1 MLQPP
6 DANFSTF
13 FKILEKEKKE
23 GINDGSFL
31 IFREKRKIGKKM
43 VERGEEEEE
52 EAEIGAQPP
61 PPPPPPPFV
70 ISDRA
75 GAGCY

>member
-1 MLQPP
+1 MQI
-6 DANFSTF
+6 FQR
-13 FKILEKEKKE
+13 KILEKEKKE

-52 EAEIGAQPP
+52 EEAEIGAQ